1 VGLRSP
7 VTDDVVLEHG
17 HAVADLCNVIAA
29 AESVAPLGAGTQW
42 EVGGPPPTGVRVTPP
57 AGVLA
62 YDPHELT
69 VTVGAGTAAG
79 ELAATL
85 GAAGQEC
92 PLDPRDARATVGGI
106 LATGLSGHRRLRS
119 GPLRDQVL
127 EVHFVTADGR
137 RVKGGGKTVKNVSG
151 YDLPRLLVGSLGTI
165 GVLTQVTLRC
175 RPAAPTACWFV
186 SDADPA
192 SVRAA
197 LFRPSA
203 VLWDGASVRV
213 LLEGHPDDVE
223 AERVAAGLQP
233 DPTADPATDS
243 GGAGRPEWPAGAHR
257 GRISVRPGAVGE
269 LATDLRRIA
278 ELRWLAEVGVGT
290 IHVASDDPAALA
302 AARSA
307 AEAAAGWLLR
317 EAGAPGLDG
326 FGGSLPN
333 TPLMARIKAAFDP
346 TGKLAPGRLPLPS
359 GAEAEAG
366 QP

>member
-1 VGLRSP
+1 MGLRSP
-7 VTDDVVLEHG
+7 VTDDVVLEHE
-17 HAVADLCNVIAA
+17 HAVAYLCALVAA
-29 AESVAPLGAGTQW
+29 ADSVAPIGAGTQW
-42 EVGGPPPTGVRVTPP
+42 EVGGPPPTGARVTAP

-69 VTVGAGTAAG
+69 VTVGAGTPAG

-106 LATGLSGHRRLRS
+106 LAAGLSGHRRLRS

-175 RPAAPTACWFV
+175 RPVAPVAGWFV
-186 SDADPA
+186 ADADPA
-192 SVRAA
+192 SARAA

-203 VLWDGASVRV
+203 VLWDGAGARV

-223 AERVAAGLQP
+223 AERIAAGLQP
-233 DPTADPATDS
+233 DPAADPA
-243 GGAGRPEWPAGAHR
+243 GAGLPEWPAGAHR

-269 LATDLRRIA
+269 LGADLRRIA
-278 ELRWLAEVGVGT
+278 ELRWLAEIGVGT
-290 IHVASDDPAALA
+290 IHVSSDDPAALA
-302 AARSA
+302 AARGA
-307 AEAAAGWLLR
+307 AEAAGGWLLR
-317 EAGAPGLDG
+317 EAGAPELDG

-333 TPLMARIKAAFDP
+333 APLMARIKAAFDP
-346 TGKLAPGRLPLPS
+346 TCKLAPGRLPLPNR
-359 GAEAEAG
+359 AEPEPERG
-366 QP
+366 CP